1 MQNLGKSRHLLR
13 LLHRQDAHDGLVEG
27 LLEGFVLTECVKLH
41 VGFALGQ
48 NGLVDQGFEGDFA
61 VLGIGECK

>member
-1 MQNLGKSRHLLR
+1 MLNLGKSRHLLR
-13 LLHRQDAHDGLVEG
+13 LLDRQDAHDGLVEG

-41 VGFALGQ
+41 VGFALGEH
-48 NGLVDQGFEGDFA
+48 GLVDEGFEGEAA